1 VDYYWDRLTEGG
13 DEVACGWLT
22 DKYGFSWQIVP
33 SVFLDMIT
41 GPDQA
46 KAARVTAV
54 MLATK
59 KFDIAALYQAYNA
72 D

>member
-1 VDYYWDRLTEGG
+1 MDPVTGPRNRAVIVRL
-13 DEVACGWLT
+13 
-22 DKYGFSWQIVP
+22 
-33 SVFLDMIT
+33 
-41 GPDQA
+41 PDQA

-59 KFDIAALYQAYNA
+59 KFDIAALHRAYNA